1 MDYLFDVEK
10 YPYINDKMIDDLVNT
25 AQMHINCKMIGYTSM
40 EWSMSSLKMEQVKK
54 YKPSWSLARI
64 NWDGATWYLPPIF
77 DKIEEAY
84 KWLNYNCQY
93 IPRKEIGVD
102 NYE

>member
-1 MDYLFDVEK
+1 MTGK
-10 YPYINDKMIDDLVNT
+10 
-25 AQMHINCKMIGYTSM
+25 S
-40 EWSMSSLKMEQVKK
+40 
-54 YKPSWSLARI
+54 
-64 NWDGATWYLPPIF
+64 IF
-77 DKIEEAY
+77 DQERLTSEYNFYQDHLDIKIEEAY